1 MTKLAILGASG
12 HGKVL
17 ADVAEKLGY
26 AVHFFD
32 DAYHSKATQE
42 HWSIDGTFDDLLE
55 LDGKEY
61 QVAVAIGDNAIRKQK
76 LETLSKLSFQLPV
89 LIDPSATVS
98 QYANLKPGT
107 VVLPCAVI
115 NAFAK
120 VGKGVIVNSGAIV
133 EHDCEVLDYCHLSPN
148 STLAGNV
155 YVGNGSWVGIGSHV
169 RQGISIG
176 DNSVVGAGS
185 VVVKDIPSYVT
196 AFGNP
201 ATVVCNS

>member
-26 AVHFFD
+26 TVSFFD
-32 DAYHSKATQE
+32 DAYPSKATLE
-42 HWSIDGTFDDLLE
+42 HWSIDGTIDDLLE
-55 LDGKEY
+55 LERKEY
-61 QVAVAIGDNAIRKQK
+61 QVAVAIGDNAVRKQK
-76 LETLSKLSFQLPV
+76 LETLFELGFQSPV
-89 LIDPSATVS
+89 LIDPSAIVS
-98 QYANLKPGT
+98 QYASLKSGT
-107 VVLPCAVI
+107 VVFPGAVI

-120 VGKGVIVNSGAIV
+120 VGKGGIVNSGAIV

-148 STLAGNV
+148 SALAGNV
-155 YVGNGSWVGIGSHV
+155 YVGSGSWVGMGSQV

-176 DNSVVGAGS
+176 DNTVIGAGS
-185 VVVKDIPSYVT
+185 VVVKDVPSYVT
-196 AFGNP
+196 AFGTP